1 MKEIFRNI
9 IGNKKKLLL
18 ANRKVALLLILVL
31 ITTILEAQQ
40 SILLEENQKQN
51 QISLQTSKSSDKF
64 YLTINTNEIKTFDIK
79 SEKGNFTQLSITG
92 AYRTGKL
99 GTPELPSLKKIIEI
113 PHNAEINIKVL
124 SYKTE
129 EHKLSDFGINNKIA
143 PYQPSYPKSKD
154 PTQQEF
160 LYKTSA
166 YQKNEFSQLELASAE
181 NIGMLR
187 GINLAKI
194 DINPI
199 AYNPVENTIRVYN
212 DIKIEVSL
220 KNADAEKTKEE
231 QKRTYSPYFEIIKKT
246 LLPTTNSNK
255 NYPANPDHTKYPVKY
270 LIVTPPEFKA
280 ELKDFIKWKTMK
292 GFYVT
297 TATTDEIGNTASEI
311 KTWIKQRYDEATP
324 QDPAPTFLLL
334 VGDTDKL
341 PPSLQSGKSTSK
353 VTDLYYACMDGANDI
368 FPDMYYGRLS
378 ARTNEELKNML
389 DKILYYEQYQFADDS
404 FLNKVTMIA
413 GHDGYWRSAVGVPTI
428 NYATTNYFNAEHGFT
443 GVKTYSNSYSGCYA
457 DDNFKAAL
465 FNYTAHCTQTTWYNP
480 QLTISKVKTLT
491 NENKYPLILAN
502 CCESGDF
509 DVQECIGEALMR
521 KEKGGAV
528 AYIGSAPDSYWYEDF
543 YWAVGAHSFV
553 KGQMP
558 SKEGSSLGAYDAA
571 FGSDYVSV
579 DALVFVGNLAVAEAH
594 DKSYERAASPRYYWE
609 AYHCLSDPSLLI
621 YLTQGKENNV
631 LHEGSIFTKSTQFTV
646 SAAAGSYVAISK
658 DSVLHKAALVP
669 QSGTVDMTI
678 NPFEQAGFADIVV
691 THSQYKPYKKRI
703 SIETKNE
710 PYIFVKE
717 FVLENGEPSPS
728 QTFNLKV
735 KLKNLGLKEAKNV
748 KVTISSSDVFIKN
761 IRKNIEV
768 NAYNMAKES
777 SFLISNQFYVDLK
790 DSILDGHKV
799 DFNIQINYMFKDTL
813 RTQRYKKSIYLQTP
827 DLLLFT
833 EKIKIKEQNGNN
845 NGLLDLGET
854 AELLVP
860 IQNKGKAKTVVKGK
874 IHLLFPNDYLNI
886 KKSLSEPLAL
896 NSMQKDTLRFIV
908 KVSASAPN
916 SIPISLAVNVAD
928 KQNPSIYFDNKNYE
942 LFIGKD
948 EVILGKEKQV
958 VENYPFANYYEN
970 NKTQMLYY
978 KSELGEEQKVIKEL
992 SFDIAAATS
1001 NKNKRKLEN
1010 FSIKIKEVSQEALS
1024 NFIDMSNALEVFFD
1038 STYTLSGKT
1047 GWETFVLNKPFAYS
1061 GTKNIV
1067 IQLLWGDNKGRYA
1080 EDKTKVRS
1088 SQTKLHTVAYGFDD
1102 NETPPSFKNISKWRP
1117 NLLIKMQKSFAVE
1130 LKIKD
1135 KETGKAMEGVDVLM
1149 DGQKRKSDSSGVAKF
1164 YFYKQN
1170 SENYQVENYGYI
1182 LQKGKVSI
1190 ANLLTKKEIKL
1201 EGKPGYNLT
1210 FEVKDTDGKPL
1221 SNTKII
1227 FNGTTKTTN
1236 HLGRVAFRFVYGES
1250 SKKYS
1255 VIRENYFNIESTIKA
1270 NKNGI
1275 EKVILT
1281 TYLEKPSILSTEHLE
1296 EGKAKITWNS
1306 KAISAMLK
1314 DTTVIFEDDFEQ
1326 YNDWS
1331 KKFGGYTLIDLD
1343 DVRTYPANNYSFP
1356 NAGEKMAFMIMNSQ
1370 KTRPIWKEL
1379 KAKSGEKIATSF
1391 ASKKDTNNDWLIT
1404 PQIQLATNTNF
1415 SFFAKSVTDRYGLE
1429 KFKVGISTTGKEPKD
1444 FTFLLNDS
1452 IFATPTDWTK
1462 YSFNLAKYGGQKV
1475 YIAIQCI
1482 SNDAFVFGIDDLK
1495 LQSSNDT
1502 TKILKGYTLY
1512 LDDLEK
1518 PLDSLT
1524 KASEYTFEG
1533 LKKGKTYTV
1542 GIVANYLGGSSPM
1555 RIHKFVYGNE
1565 YQRFKV
1571 FFNLINKENEIIEN
1585 ATISL
1590 NNEEKITD
1598 AYGNAKF
1605 FDIKANQNYEYQVLH
1620 NNYLKKEGVLKV
1632 TKDTTLYLRLQ
1643 LSDFTLQ
1650 SKEEI
1655 TLYPNPTSDVL
1666 FIDFKELKDCKVIV
1680 YSQIGILL
1688 QSQSASN
1695 KIERIDLSKY
1705 PKGIYLIKITHQKF
1719 IKIYKVVLQ

>member
-1 MKEIFRNI
+1 M
-9 IGNKKKLLL
+9 KKKNKHISQVFFTAKKVFFLLMLSLMANSLL
-18 ANRKVALLLILVL
+18 AQK
-31 ITTILEAQQ
+31 
-40 SILLEENQKQN
+40 SILLGENQN

-64 YLTINTNEIKTFDIK
+64 YLTISTNEIKTFDVK
-79 SEKGNFTQLSITG
+79 SEKGNFTQLLLEG
-92 AYRTGKL
+92 AYRTGQI
-99 GTPELPSLKKIIEI
+99 GTPELPSIKKIIEI
-113 PHNAEINIKVL
+113 PHNARVKIRVL
-124 SYKTE
+124 NYKTS
-129 EHKLSDFGINNKIA
+129 EHKLSDLGISNKIA
-143 PYQPSYPKSKD
+143 PYQPSYSKSKD

-166 YQKNEFSQLELASAE
+166 YQKNEFSQLELASVE

-199 AYNPVENTIRVYN
+199 AYNPVENAIRVYD
-212 DIKIEVSL
+212 DIKIELSL
-220 KNADAEKTKEE
+220 ENADTEKTAEE

-246 LLPTTNSNK
+246 LFSTTNTSK
-255 NYPANPDHTKYPVKY
+255 GYPANPDHTRYPIKY

-292 GFYVT
+292 GFSVV

-341 PPSLQSGKSTSK
+341 PPSLKSGKSTGR
-353 VTDLYYACMDGANDI
+353 VTDLYYACMDGANDV

-404 FLNKVTMIA
+404 FLNKATMIA
-413 GHDGYWRSAVGVPTI
+413 GYDNPWRSAVGVPTI

-457 DDNFKAAL
+457 DENFKAAV
-465 FNYTAHCTQTTWYNP
+465 FNYTAHCTPTTWHNP

-509 DVQECIGEALMR
+509 AIQECMGEALMR

-553 KGQMP
+553 SGQMP

-594 DKSYERAASPRYYWE
+594 DKSYKSAANTRYYWE
-609 AYHCLSDPSLLI
+609 AYHCLSDPSLSI
-621 YLTQGKENNV
+621 YLSQAKENNV
-631 LHEGSIFTKSTQFTV
+631 AHEDNVFTKSNQFTV

-658 DSVLHKAALVP
+658 DSILNKAAIVP
-669 QSGTVDMTI
+669 KSGKVNI
-678 NPFEQAGFADIVV
+678 PIEPFEQAGFADIIV
-691 THSQYKPYKKRI
+691 THRKYKPYKKRI
-703 SIETKNE
+703 AIEVKDE
-710 PYIFVKE
+710 PYIFIEE
-717 FVLENGEPSPS
+717 FSLGSGEPSPS
-728 QTFNLKV
+728 QTFNLRL
-735 KLKNLGLKEAKNV
+735 KLKNAGLKEAKDV
-748 KVTISSSDVFIKN
+748 KVSLSSTDIYIKN
-761 IRKNIEV
+761 IRENIEV
-768 NAYNMAKES
+768 NAHNISKEN
-777 SFLISNQFYVDLK
+777 SFLISDKFYVDLK
-790 DSILDGHKV
+790 DSIPGGHKV
-799 DFNIQINYMFKDTL
+799 DFKIKIDHLFRDTL
-813 RTQRYKKSIYLQTP
+813 RTQEYEKSIYLKTP
-827 DLLLFT
+827 EFLLSDA
-833 EKIKIKEQNGNN
+833 IKINDKNGNN

-860 IQNKGKAKTVVKGK
+860 IQNKGKAKTIVKGK

-886 KKSLSEPLAL
+886 KKALSEPFAL

-978 KSELGEEQKVIKEL
+978 KNELGEEQKVIKEL

-1038 STYTLSGKT
+1038 STYILSGKT
-1047 GWETFVLNKPFAYS
+1047 GWENFVLSKPFIYS

-1080 EDKTKVRS
+1080 DDKTKVRS

-1117 NLLIKMQKSFAVE
+1117 NLLVKMQNSFAVE

-1149 DGQKRKSDSSGVAKF
+1149 DGQKRKSDDRGVAKF

-1170 SENYQVENYGYI
+1170 NENYKVENYGYI
-1182 LQKGKVSI
+1182 PQKGKVSI
-1190 ANLLTKKEIKL
+1190 ANLLTRKEIKL
-1201 EGKPGYNLT
+1201 EGKPGYNII
-1210 FEVKDTDGKPL
+1210 FEVKDTDAKPL
-1221 SNTKII
+1221 ANTKII
-1227 FNGTTKTTN
+1227 FSGITKITN
-1236 HLGRVAFRFVYGES
+1236 HLGKVVFRFVYGES

-1255 VIRENYFNIESTIKA
+1255 VIRENYFNVERTIKA

-1281 TYLEKPSILSTEHLE
+1281 TYLEKPLVLNTEHLE
-1296 EGKAKITWNS
+1296 EGKVKVTWRSKVIT
-1306 KAISAMLK
+1306 AMLK

-1326 YNDWS
+1326 YKDWS

-1343 DVRTYPANNYSFP
+1343 DVETYPSNNHSFP
-1356 NAGEKMAFMIMNSQ
+1356 NAGTKMAFMIMNSQ
-1370 KTRPIWKEL
+1370 KTQPIWKEL

-1391 ASKKDTNNDWLIT
+1391 ASRKDTNNDWLIT

-1452 IFATPTDWTK
+1452 VFATPTDWTK

-1482 SNDAFVFGIDDLK
+1482 SENAFVFGVDDLK

-1524 KASEYTFEG
+1524 NLSEHTFEG
-1533 LKKGKTYTV
+1533 LKKGQSYTV
-1542 GIVANYLGGSSPM
+1542 GIVANYLGGNSPM
-1555 RIHKFVYGNE
+1555 RIHKFVYGKE

-1571 FFNLINKENEIIEN
+1571 LFNLKNEENEVIKN

-1590 NNEEKITD
+1590 NNEEKATD
-1598 AYGNAKF
+1598 IYGNAQF
-1605 FDIKANQNYEYQVLH
+1605 LNIKPKQNYEYHILH
-1620 NNYLKKEGVLKV
+1620 KGYLKKEGVLKI
-1632 TKDTTLYLRLQ
+1632 TKDTTLSLRLQ
-1643 LSDFTLQ
+1643 LSDFALKN
-1650 SKEEI
+1650 KEEI
-1655 TLYPNPTSDVL
+1655 TLHPNPTSDIVS
-1666 FIDFKELKDCKVIV
+1666 IDFKEWKQCDLFV
-1680 YSQIGILL
+1680 YNQIGMLL

-1695 KIERIDLSKY
+1695 RIEKIDLSKY
-1705 PKGIYLIKITHQKF
+1705 PKGIYLIRITHPIF
-1719 IKIYKVVLQ
+1719 IKTYKVVLQ